1 MSRNSILVEVANER
15 TIQENQGNSP
25 AWDDTLAPWD
35 WMAVLTRHLGKAVN
49 KGREDAD
56 EARFRLQMVRVAALA
71 VAAVEAQDRRTGR
84 SDKFV
89 DDKPAGPTNDQRGR
103 QVG

>member
-1 MSRNSILVEVANER
+1 MSRSSILVEVANER
-15 TIQENQGNSP
+15 VIQENQGNSP

-35 WMAVLTRHLGKAVN
+35 WMALLTAHLGKAVN

-89 DDKPAGPTNDQRGR
+89 DDKPAGPAFESRGK
-103 QVG
+103 GI